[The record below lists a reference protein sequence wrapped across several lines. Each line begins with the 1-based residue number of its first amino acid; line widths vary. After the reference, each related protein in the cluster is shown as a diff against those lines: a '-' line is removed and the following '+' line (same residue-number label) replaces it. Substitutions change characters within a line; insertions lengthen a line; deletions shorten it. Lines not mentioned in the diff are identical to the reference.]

1 MKRII
6 LLLTLTLLILFPCE
20 GRDDYRYRNITMND
34 GLTANTVRNIVQD
47 PYGFIWFGTDNGLC
61 RYDGRQMQPYRIPEL
76 GMNQYISALL
86 TSEDAVYAGT
96 EKGVFRLTQANQQF
110 TRLPMEIN
118 SAVTCLALD
127 KEGGLWVS
135 TMENGVWHY
144 GIKTGLAKAYS
155 LKADFNGAAQVMID
169 NVNQIWTITN
179 WGGPAIQRLNR
190 LHDRFEPVSISYEG
204 NSGGLRM
211 LQTREAASG

>member
-20 GRDDYRYRNITMND
+20 GRDDYRYRNLTMND

-118 SAVTCLALD
+118 SAVT
-127 KEGGLWVS
+127 
-135 TMENGVWHY
+135 
-144 GIKTGLAKAYS
+144 
-155 LKADFNGAAQVMID
+155 
-169 NVNQIWTITN
+169 
-179 WGGPAIQRLNR
+179 
-190 LHDRFEPVSISYEG
+190 
-204 NSGGLRM
+204 
-211 LQTREAASG
+211 